1 MSNRFDEAGGKQDCF
16 APPRS
21 SRVAPSAAT
30 ARIERKETSH
40 MKPVSIALAAT
51 LLGTS
56 GAAAAQSANDAR
68 CIVLASGFA
77 KQATGANQ
85 QKIAEDTLYFYL
97 GRVGAEVTSAQFK
110 ATLDAEAKTLTD
122 ANASTLMAQCVS
134 PVKSMVQM
142 LQSAARPPA
151 NPEGR

>member
-1 MSNRFDEAGGKQDCF
+1 
-16 APPRS
+16 
-21 SRVAPSAAT
+21 
-30 ARIERKETSH
+30 
-40 MKPVSIALAAT
+40 MKPLSIALAAV
-51 LLGTS
+51 LIATS
-56 GAAAAQSANDAR
+56 RGAAAQSAIDAR
-68 CIVLASGFA
+68 CIVLATGFA

-110 ATLDAEAKTLTD
+110 ATLDAEAKTITD
-122 ANASTLMAQCVS
+122 ANASTQMAQCVS

-142 LQSAARPPA
+142 LQSVARPPA

>member
-1 MSNRFDEAGGKQDCF
+1 
-16 APPRS
+16 
-21 SRVAPSAAT
+21 
-30 ARIERKETSH
+30 
-40 MKPVSIALAAT
+40 MKPLSIALAAA
-51 LLGTS
+51 LIVTS
-56 GAAAAQSANDAR
+56 GAAAAQSASDAR

-97 GRVGAEVTSAQFK
+97 GRVGNVSSAQFK
-110 ATLDAEAKTLTD
+110 ATLDAQSKTLSD